1 MRARSWLVVGIATAA
16 ALLLLGRAVTTLV
29 VEHAWFTA
37 MGVPSLWWERAT
49 DSVLLQG
56 GAWVVGSCF
65 AFANLYA
72 VRRTIRAVAVPS
84 RVANIEL
91 TSMIP
96 GRRLLGITI
105 ALAGLVGLALA
116 APLSD
121 WTQVAMARHGIAF
134 GEIEGFLDRDL
145 GFYVYWL
152 PLEETLYVWALV
164 SVMAVGTMVI
174 VLYTLTRSLRL
185 DGRRVY
191 ASSHVRRHLSAL
203 GALVL
208 LLLAWS
214 YRLDSFDL
222 LRYGSGP
229 DGLFLRVDHMVTL
242 RVDLFMTVLCSIAAL
257 ILLRAGWMSQL
268 RLAFFMFSVV
278 LAGALGLRHVLP
290 ALIARGDLL
299 GEPAKRDLDYL
310 ATRTLFSR
318 RAFDV
323 DGIRTTTPDS
333 LPKLATRLRTDEL
346 PAAVSLWDASSLQA
360 RANGDGRVVV
370 PTFASWTTTTSGALG
385 ALIVRQPSGAD
396 EPWSL
401 IIVDATQP
409 VLRDSA
415 VSLRVAA
422 DDEAPLELAVA
433 PGLAGHAMM
442 TDPTGTVLGTSLRT
456 LSLRVAHAWAARDPS
471 LLDGVPPGEDAPVF
485 VSQRDVRHRLAL
497 LAPVFAQGREI
508 APLLHDGTL
517 YWTVQLYS
525 ASNSYPLSQQWQL
538 ADEVRSYFRLAA
550 TALVDATTG
559 RVQLVAIDRP
569 DPVARSWMARAPS
582 LFVRVGELPASLV
595 NRLPPATDGAMAQLR
610 TFARYGSRLEGA
622 IPRHLA
628 DSTFAGDGP
637 SGHLVRA
644 DTAQLVAWSAPLL
657 DAGDQLGGVITAVGG
672 RFRRTYWDSTT
683 VPRPRW
689 SALTE
694 QLRATLDST
703 RTLVPDGSRREPR
716 MRPAAPQVIMG
727 ERGPVVVQTLRWN
740 RTDGSSVVSRV
751 AVLDEGRIGVGAT
764 LAEADARLGSPR
776 STTRSA
782 VGGDSW
788 AGEPRDVLVG
798 RLYDAMRQALRSGS
812 WTKFGAAFDSLGSVL
827 GKPPQ

>member
-1 MRARSWLVVGIATAA
+1 MRARGWLLVGIATAA

-56 GAWVVGSCF
+56 GAWLAGSLF
-65 AFANLYA
+65 AFANLFA

-96 GRRLLGITI
+96 GRRLLAITI
-105 ALAGLVGLALA
+105 TLSCLVGLALA
-116 APLSD
+116 APLTD
-121 WTQVAMARHGIAF
+121 WTQVAMARHGIPF

-145 GFYVYWL
+145 GFYVYSL

-164 SVMAVGTMVI
+164 SVIAVGTIVI

-185 DGRRVY
+185 EGRRVY

-203 GALVL
+203 GAIVL

-242 RVDLFMTVLCSIAAL
+242 RVDVLMTFLCSIAAL

-268 RLAFFMFSVV
+268 RLAFVTFSIV
-278 LAGALGLRHVLP
+278 LAGALGLRHVVP
-290 ALIARGDLL
+290 ALVARGDWL

-318 RAFDV
+318 RAFNV
-323 DGIRTTTPDS
+323 DGIRTNTPDS
-333 LPKLATRLRTDEL
+333 LPPLATRLRNDEL
-346 PAAVSLWDASSLQA
+346 PRAVGLWDASSLQA
-360 RANGDGRVVV
+360 HANGDGRVVV
-370 PTFASWTTTTSGALG
+370 PTFASWTATIGGALG
-385 ALIVRQPSGAD
+385 ALIVRQPGTAP

-401 IIVDATQP
+401 TIVDVTQP

-415 VSLRVAA
+415 VSPRVPS
-422 DDEAPLELAVA
+422 DDDAPVAFAVA
-433 PGLAGHAMM
+433 PGLQGHAMLM
-442 TDPTGTVLGTSLRT
+442 DPSGNLLGTSLRT
-456 LSLRVAHAWAARDPS
+456 LSLRISHAWAARDPS
-471 LLDGVPPGEDAPVF
+471 LLDGTPPGEDAPVF
-485 VSQRDVRHRLAL
+485 VSQRDVRKRLAL
-497 LAPVFAQGREI
+497 LAPVFAQGQTIE
-508 APLLHDGTL
+508 PLLHDGTL

-525 ASNSYPLSQQWQL
+525 ASNSYPLSQHWQL
-538 ADEVRSYFRLAA
+538 AEEVRSYFRLAA
-550 TALVDATTG
+550 TALIDATTG
-559 RVQLVAIDRP
+559 RVQLVAIEQP
-569 DPVARSWMARAPS
+569 DPVARTWMARVPT
-582 LFVRVGELPASLV
+582 LFVRVGDLPASLV

-622 IPRHLA
+622 VPRHLA

-644 DTAQLVAWSAPLL
+644 DTALLVAWSAPLL

-703 RTLVPDGSRREPR
+703 RALVPDGSRREPR
-716 MRPAAPQVIMG
+716 MRPDRPQVLMSEG
-727 ERGPVVVQTLRWN
+727 GPVVVQTLQSN

-751 AVLDEGRIGVGAT
+751 AVFDEGKIGVGGT
-764 LAEADARLGSPR
+764 LAEAEARVGSPR
-776 STTRSA
+776 SASRPA
-782 VGGDSW
+782 
-788 AGEPRDVLVG
+788 AGMDGVMREPRDAAVG